1 MKKITRAL
9 GGELDNT
16 LPQETVEVGKFKV
29 EGSGIGSGDVGVV
42 ERSVVI
48 DSGGTSA
55 SISMSART
63 R

>member
-1 MKKITRAL
+1 MI
-9 GGELDNT
+9 DNT